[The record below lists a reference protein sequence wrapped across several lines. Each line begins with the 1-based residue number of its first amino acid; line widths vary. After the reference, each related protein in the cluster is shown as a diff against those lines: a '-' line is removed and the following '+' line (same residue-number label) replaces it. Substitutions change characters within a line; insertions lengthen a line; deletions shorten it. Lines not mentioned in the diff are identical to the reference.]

1 MSPNPFPIQLATMLA
16 APSYDK
22 VPEKINRSNIPAD

>member
-1 MSPNPFPIQLATMLA
+1 MSPNPLPIQLAAMLA

-22 VPEKINRSNIPAD
+22 VPEKINRSKMPAE